1 MKLLHYGV
9 ATSRRN
15 IECAFGAVL
24 RKHRKAAGL
33 SQMKLAE
40 RSGVSTNFIS
50 FCERGIQHPTLN
62 SLFLL
67 AEGLGVEPV
76 DLIAD
81 VQELKP
87 IPKI

>member
-1 MKLLHYGV
+1 VPK
-9 ATSRRN
+9 RRPN
-15 IECAFGAVL
+15 IESAFGAVL
-24 RKHRKAAGL
+24 RKHRRSAGL

-67 AEGLGVEPV
+67 ADGLGVEPV
-76 DLIAD
+76 DLIAE
-81 VQELKP
+81 VQDLNP
-87 IPKI
+87 VPKI